1 MPSLNALMIGTGE
14 YTTGYVHGQAS
25 ASDKSAGVVALSLF
39 DMRRRG
45 LIDRVAMAGTN
56 GTKFPGIREHVKRLI
71 GDTYRDMDVGFD
83 SFPGDE
89 VERDPSAYLT
99 ALETM
104 SPGDLVTIF
113 TPDDTH
119 CEIALAA
126 IERGLH
132 VLVTKPPVKKLEEH
146 RQLVAA
152 ARDQGVLVAV
162 EVHKRWDPIYADAR
176 DRIRKLG
183 DFSFFASYMSQPK
196 GQLETFRHWAGK
208 SSDISYYLNS
218 HHVDFHAWAVR
229 GMARPRRVTAT
240 ASTGV
245 ATSARFQI
253 ETEDTITLTA
263 EWENANGNLG
273 TAVYTA
279 SWIAPKSDVHSQQ
292 RFFYMGHDGEIA
304 VDQAHRGYSVT
315 SDRDGYASANPLFM
329 KYTPDPQ
336 GNFAGQ
342 GGYGYRSFEAF
353 VEAVHAVGAGECS
366 PADLADRLATIEATQ
381 TMTAILEAGRRS
393 LDDGGQPY
401 EIEYGEGG
409 EPLAVAGGS

>member
-1 MPSLNALMIGTGE
+1 M
-14 YTTGYVHGQAS
+14 
-25 ASDKSAGVVALSLF
+25 
-39 DMRRRG
+39 
-45 LIDRVAMAGTN
+45 
-56 GTKFPGIREHVKRLI
+56 
-71 GDTYRDMDVGFD
+71 
-83 SFPGDE
+83 
-89 VERDPSAYLT
+89 
-99 ALETM
+99 
-104 SPGDLVTIF
+104 
-113 TPDDTH
+113 
-119 CEIALAA
+119 
-126 IERGLH
+126 
-132 VLVTKPPVKKLEEH
+132 
-146 RQLVAA
+146 
-152 ARDQGVLVAV
+152 
-162 EVHKRWDPIYADAR
+162 
-176 DRIRKLG
+176 
-183 DFSFFASYMSQPK
+183 
-196 GQLETFRHWAGK
+196 
-208 SSDISYYLNS
+208 
-218 HHVDFHAWAVR
+218 
-229 GMARPRRVTAT
+229 
-240 ASTGV
+240 

-366 PADLADRLATIEATQ
+366 TADLADRLATIEATQ